1 MSKTTQRIDRMRQIQ
16 GDKVYMNNPTCPL
29 LTTKCYQDYNV
40 SNIKGG
46 GNCAEPGGTLQSER
60 NIVNDDALGLARRRF
75 GGHVNLDFRPAKV
88 SPSPGVI
95 ASGLFVFHAV
105 NQNI

>member
-1 MSKTTQRIDRMRQIQ
+1 MHSLPNEYTR
-16 GDKVYMNNPTCPL
+16 
-29 LTTKCYQDYNV
+29 LTRKCYQDYNV

-46 GNCAEPGGTLQSER
+46 GNYAEPGGTFQSER
-60 NIVNDDALGLARRRF
+60 DIVNDDASGLACRRF
-75 GGHVNLDFRPAKV
+75 GGHANLDFRPAKV

-105 NQNI
+105 NQNIYIKERLLYNGDNLSY